1 LAEGGSLGSLFIIY
15 FYWAPY
21 VVMMTVVNANTGGYT
36 KKTVVYGL
44 AYAGYL
50 VGNIVWASI
59 SPKILYLR
67 RIMS

>member
-1 LAEGGSLGSLFIIY
+1 MAALSDWVFVAHPFLTEGGSLGSLFIIY

-36 KKTVVYGL
+36 KKTVVYGM

-50 VGNIVWASI
+50 VGNIV
-59 SPKILYLR
+59 
-67 RIMS
+67 